1 MEKGYPKVV
10 WLFVFVCV
18 QKGGRAAPEP
28 AGPAPPAARPDWP
41 PPAAGRP
48 AREHTR
54 AGGAGPT
61 GPLEGRPTPDPS
73 TLPRARAALPFP
85 VTFQPAPLPSPSGF
99 SARSGPGAYK
109 SPRERVPPGHLLNS
123 AN

>member
-73 TLPRARAALPFP
+73 TLPRAGAALPFLLLSSPPLSLPHPGSQRGAALGHTSRP
-85 VTFQPAPLPSPSGF
+85 VSESLPAIC
-99 SARSGPGAYK
+99 
-109 SPRERVPPGHLLNS
+109 
-123 AN
+123 